1 MGSRSLGWLSLAI
14 SSTPQA
20 NHSVSWRTRRH
31 RASPASV
38 RQRTAEQPMPSSNP
52 GRTVSIPQKSPRV
65 RSLLLSGVQY
75 RQRKQEGRRFTRLK

>member
-1 MGSRSLGWLSLAI
+1 
-14 SSTPQA
+14 
-20 NHSVSWRTRRH
+20 
-31 RASPASV
+31 
-38 RQRTAEQPMPSSNP
+38 MPSSNP